1 MAKLRAPGPNASQ
14 AEKDAY
20 RAKLRAMIDGD
31 DSDLTAAPEAKYEND
46 PYIKAQLAALHRM
59 VTESIDPETGKPAKQ
74 GVIEFLFC
82 TMNDVAV
89 AHDVRLKAANTLIAY
104 FHKKVPSALMITQ
117 QTNLADVDLSGLS
130 PEKLDQLQAI
140 IDEATMKSI
149 GAPIALPAGVVK
161 HTEH

>member
-1 MAKLRAPGPNASQ
+1 
-14 AEKDAY
+14 
-20 RAKLRAMIDGD
+20 MI
-31 DSDLTAAPEAKYEND
+31 A
-46 PYIKAQLAALHRM
+46 
-59 VTESIDPETGKPAKQ
+59 ESIDPETGKPTKQ

-82 TMNDVAV
+82 AMNDTAI

-104 FHKKVPSALMITQ
+104 FHKRVPSALMITQ

-130 PEKLDQLQAI
+130 PEKLDQLQSI